1 MATFGLVATG
11 RSDLQRV
18 GERISRPLGPE
29 ISRIEMPSPSDIG
42 GHQTGQ
48 PFLMPG
54 SHRLSESSRATAVSN
69 RGTQSTIPAFDRAD
83 LSMRGHDTGPV
94 RLPAHGEG
102 RTIPNIGVEGSH
114 PVTRSS
120 PRWTKLSPPFP
131 EPPRSRTAAGYC
143 WRGLGVRYRND
154 TANFSPNADLSPRL
168 GAWPI
173 YSTSFF
179 ADHSAR

>member
-94 RLPAHGEG
+94 RLTAKAE
-102 RTIPNIGVEGSH
+102 
-114 PVTRSS
+114 
-120 PRWTKLSPPFP
+120 PFP
-131 EPPRSRTAAGYC
+131 TSGSRVRIPSPAPVRAGPNSLRHFRNRQEAELPQAIAGEAWGFDIGTIRQISLRMPIC
-143 WRGLGVRYRND
+143 LRGLG
-154 TANFSPNADLSPRL
+154 L
-168 GAWPI
+168 G
-173 YSTSFF
+173 FF